1 MLLKMF
7 TKIRL
12 RYINH
17 SQ

>member
-12 RYINH
+12 RYINR